1 MDVPQS
7 KDIKKGKIPSQ
18 TVSIIKKCSRDK
30 KKKRSNQIRNS
41 IDLLNFSAIL
51 LNFYASAALISLKEV
66 GTYRDLWKK

>member
-7 KDIKKGKIPSQ
+7 KDIKKGKIPS
-18 TVSIIKKCSRDK
+18 VSIIKKCSRDK

>member
-30 KKKRSNQIRNS
+30 KKKKEQSN
-41 IDLLNFSAIL
+41 
-51 LNFYASAALISLKEV
+51 
-66 GTYRDLWKK
+66 KKFDRLVKFLRHLVKFLC